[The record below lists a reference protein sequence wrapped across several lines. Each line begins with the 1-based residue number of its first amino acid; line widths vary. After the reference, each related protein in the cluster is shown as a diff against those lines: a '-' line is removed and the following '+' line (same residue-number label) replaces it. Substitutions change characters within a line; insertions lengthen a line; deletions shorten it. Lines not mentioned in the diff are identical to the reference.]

1 MACSTYGK
9 EVDKESNLYDRHLGK
24 RRFRLEPSR
33 SSCFTNFFTLDVGN
47 RTNLLQKSQVFDDR
61 LHRGD
66 VVREFHS
73 ACPIHNIL
81 HNTCSF
87 SLSTRKIKLAFRPG
101 NVDLTDAQTQAAAS
115 IAIDD
120 PKGFGNIVP
129 DADYPELEDAAFS
142 QNMLSNYASL
152 RAARGRTI
160 ASQQDTTQQEDF
172 DHLPASSSSHSMY
185 HQRSPHS
192 QSSVHQSPLG
202 GSKNGVH
209 SSSGGLVEVG
219 YIPGEDAWKMQ
230 DGVHSSRGS
239 SCSGRVSD
247 VELMRGERVRG
258 SLSTLA
264 RSSLS
269 SAGAI
274 HSMRFDDDIPAF
286 DDNMEEVAAV
296 AAFGDVDPPQLDFYD
311 DGGMN
316 DGGPDDYGGDPVDD
330 EIVEV
335 VHEPAA
341 AAAATEMQE
350 NEASGDDID
359 DGPAEESKSSSQAPS
374 VHRSAAISE
383 ADAAAAT
390 KQQPAAVAKTSGRGK
405 RQKVVVVD
413 DRVELN
419 PKVIKQRMAD
429 VNPILRRRPGS
440 LLPRYQDTVGTS
452 RLLQQQQKGFSVPPS
467 VRGLC
472 PELQSLFT
480 MTMVPSNCRLP
491 FALKPGATG
500 LSAAHRRRSSGAAAM
515 IRQPIPG
522 SGGSRNS
529 DNFDIEAV
537 RGSEVLALNDGDLS
551 RRLSSSSVVANGE
564 EQVHS
569 LGANHRLSS
578 LGDPEDHDFGGDN
591 DNMDYGY
598 DNDDGDY
605 ALMNTFEGV
614 DKPSIDDPTTMSQR
628 GALLGWKGK
637 DTTGVNTNLSPAD
650 NTSGV
655 HSTAEWSSRTAMV
668 FDVLQDQLKEHD
680 SVSFNAISKGISRR
694 TAAAC
699 FLEIL
704 QLKTWDFV
712 DVSQD
717 KPFSDIAISATAKF
731 WNGAANNASVN
742 G

>member
-1 MACSTYGK
+1 M
-9 EVDKESNLYDRHLGK
+9 
-24 RRFRLEPSR
+24 
-33 SSCFTNFFTLDVGN
+33 
-47 RTNLLQKSQVFDDR
+47 
-61 LHRGD
+61 
-66 VVREFHS
+66 
-73 ACPIHNIL
+73 
-81 HNTCSF
+81 
-87 SLSTRKIKLAFRPG
+87 
-101 NVDLTDAQTQAAAS
+101 
-115 IAIDD
+115 AIDD

-185 HQRSPHS
+185 HQRSPYS
-192 QSSVHQSPLG
+192 QSSVHQSTPG
-202 GSKNGVH
+202 GTKTGING
-209 SSSGGLVEVG
+209 GNAGLVEVG
-219 YIPGEDAWKMQ
+219 YIPGEDAWKLQ

-239 SCSGRVSD
+239 SNSGRVSD

-286 DDNMEEVAAV
+286 DDNMDEVAAA

-311 DGGMN
+311 DIGMN
-316 DGGPDDYGGDPVDD
+316 DDGPDDYGGDPVDD
-330 EIVEV
+330 EAIDGAKG
-335 VHEPAA
+335 PAA
-341 AAAATEMQE
+341 AAAVAMQV
-350 NEASGDDID
+350 NEASEVDADDR
-359 DGPAEESKSSSQAPS
+359 PAEESKSSSQAAK
-374 VHRSAAISE
+374 HSALVLE
-383 ADAAAAT
+383 VEEAAAAST
-390 KQQPAAVAKTSGRGK
+390 KQQEEEELAAAEPVAAAKAAGRGK
-405 RQKVVVVD
+405 RQKVVVD

-429 VNPILRRRPGS
+429 VSPILRRRPGS
-440 LLPRYQDTVGTS
+440 LLPRYQDAIGTS
-452 RLLQQQQKGFSVPPS
+452 KLQHHQHKGFPVPPS

-472 PELQSLFT
+472 PELQSLFA

-500 LSAAHRRRSSGAAAM
+500 LSAAHRRRSGGAAAM
-515 IRQPIPG
+515 VRQPMPG
-522 SGGSRNS
+522 HGSSRNS
-529 DNFDIEAV
+529 DSFDIEAV
-537 RGSEVLALNDGDLS
+537 RGSEGMSLNDGDLS
-551 RRLSSSSVVANGE
+551 RRLSSSSAVRDEE
-564 EQVHS
+564 EQLRS
-569 LGANHRLSS
+569 IGANHRMSS
-578 LGDPEDHDFGGDN
+578 VGEPEDHDFGGDN
-591 DNMDYGY
+591 DNDNMDYGY
-598 DNDDGDY
+598 DNDGDDY
-605 ALMNTFEGV
+605 VLRSTFEGV
-614 DKPSIDDPTTMSQR
+614 DNPSVDDPTTMSQR

-637 DTTGVNTNLSPAD
+637 DTTGVDMNLSDAD
-650 NTSGV
+650 KGGGG

-668 FDVLQDQLKEHD
+668 FDVIQDQLKEHD

-717 KPFSDIAISATAKF
+717 KPFSDIAISATSKF
-731 WNGAANNASVN
+731 WNSAN